1 MIFLSKMLLFQFALI
16 IGLLL
21 NVGSAHALKR
31 QGTKEIQTELTQWL
45 QENDTDPSLSPEEK
59 DQRREFIFKLRLKTH
74 DKDSV
79 QNQASLMRDFK
90 KSSSRWENILGELLG
105 TDLERGESLI
115 SFLKDYVSYI
125 PIHEDIDDNLQE
137 FKDSRLYFDGKKM
150 KAARPQDFEEAGTSA
165 EVFLKQ
171 KEDLT
176 LPEWYRL
183 DLSAP
188 LKPHGPPS
196 PPETTPE
203 ASKTL

>member
-1 MIFLSKMLLFQFALI
+1 MTFPLKAVHIQLVLV

-21 NVGSAHALKR
+21 STSSAHALKR
-31 QGTKEIQTELTQWL
+31 QETKEIQAELTQWMK
-45 QENDTDPSLSPEEK
+45 ENDSSPSLSLEEK
-59 DQRREFIFKLRLKTH
+59 DHRREFIFKLRLKTH
-74 DKDSV
+74 NKDSV
-79 QNQASLMRDFK
+79 QSRASLKQDFK
-90 KSSSRWENILGELLG
+90 KSSNRWEMILGELLE

-115 SFLKDYVSYI
+115 SFLKDYVSSI
-125 PIHEDIDDNLQE
+125 PHHEGIDDNLQD
-137 FKDSRLYFDGKKM
+137 FKGSRLYFDGRKM
-150 KAARPQDFEEAGTSA
+150 QEANPQDFEEAGQSA

-188 LKPHGPPS
+188 LKHQRPH
-196 PPETTPE
+196 ETTPE